1 MRRLKKSLNSN
12 SVYKIPGVN
21 LFPPCPCLSLF
32 IEFKSQNIEVMSSP
46 LPKFSHR
53 HYILVL
59 ARYDPYTP
67 LSGASKMGFD
77 VLPFYKW
84 RCSTVKGVTFDLEWW
99 SISPFFLFPLTVFF
113 LTLFLPMP
121 FFSLPSLKYNLWRNR
136 EKKKIQ
142 WKLLIIGQASW
153 AFCQKSA

>member
-1 MRRLKKSLNSN
+1 MRLLKKSLNSN

-99 SISPFFLFPLTVFF
+99 SISPFFISPYCFFPHSFF
-113 LTLFLPMP
+113 AQAF
-121 FFSLPSLKYNLWRNR
+121 FFSAISQIQPVEESK
-136 EKKKIQ
+136 EKKIQ